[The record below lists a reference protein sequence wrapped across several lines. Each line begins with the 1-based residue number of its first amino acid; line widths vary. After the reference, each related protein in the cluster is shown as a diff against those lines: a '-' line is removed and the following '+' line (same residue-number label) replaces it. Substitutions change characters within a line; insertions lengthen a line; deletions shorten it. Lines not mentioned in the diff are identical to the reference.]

1 MSPAP
6 ANHRSRRWLRVAR
19 RRAALVIA
27 CTVVGAGA
35 ALLLGIRTPATYQA
49 EAVVIVP
56 AQLTAAAPTPTAS
69 GSGSASPGAT
79 NGTGSGNP
87 LGSPDAAIKL
97 ASTYSNLIPLDD
109 AVITA
114 AALRAKTDAT
124 AFRKGLTVTNDPGT
138 ALIRL
143 DSVDKKPDQAI
154 ANVTA
159 LAEVLTLEKP
169 PGQITPRSLQP
180 VQLPESATKLGESKA
195 SSALIGGLLG
205 LLGGLV
211 AAAALERAD
220 RRVDSLPLL
229 GELIEAPVSDWS
241 TLTPD
246 DARAL
251 AMRWQELAGTPEPTV
266 AVVGVEPLRQTDML
280 ALLAGLGRESGTN
293 GSGPNGSNGS
303 SGKEVAARAPK
314 NGAARDLEPA
324 RCRAVEMVAAG
335 TVGAGEGAA
344 VTAKSSDLVVML
356 VPEGAK
362 VVEVRRAVARLS
374 DFGVYPRWGLL
385 SPAEPVVD
393 LEERLA
399 GTS

>member
-1 MSPAP
+1 MSPATSGP
-6 ANHRSRRWLRVAR
+6 GRTKRWLRIAKR
-19 RRAALVIA
+19 RGALVVA
-27 CTVVGAGA
+27 CTLVGAGV

-56 AQLTAAAPTPTAS
+56 AFLSTTTPTPSASPSGTAS
-69 GSGSASPGAT
+69 GSTATPPAS
-79 NGTGSGNP
+79 SGNP

-114 AALRAKTDAT
+114 AAKRADTDAT
-124 AFRKGLTVTNDPGT
+124 TLRKGLTVTNDPGT

-143 DSVDKKPDQAI
+143 DSVDKNPEQAI

-169 PGQITPRSLQP
+169 PGQITPRSIQP
-180 VQLPESATKLGESKA
+180 VQLPETATKLGESKA

-205 LLGGLV
+205 LLVGLV

-280 ALLAGLGRESGTN
+280 ALLAGLGRESAANGTAA
-293 GSGPNGSNGS
+293 PNGKAPKAGA
-303 SGKEVAARAPK
+303 EVATRAPK
-314 NGAARDLEPA
+314 NGVEPA
-324 RCRAVEMVAAG
+324 RGRDVEMVAAG
-335 TVGAGEGAA
+335 TVGAGEGAE

-374 DFGVYPRWGLL
+374 DFGVHPRWGLL

-393 LEERLA
+393 LEERRA
-399 GTS
+399 GA

>member
-56 AQLTAAAPTPTAS
+56 ALQGSAGNPTPTAS
-69 GSGSASPGAT
+69 GSGTASPSPTVVSG
-79 NGTGSGNP
+79 GNP

-124 AFRKGLTVTNDPGT
+124 AFRKGLTVANDPGT

-143 DSVDKKPDQAI
+143 DSVDKSADQAI

-159 LAEVLTLEKP
+159 LATVLTQKSP
-169 PGQITPRSLQP
+169 PGQIAANALQT
-180 VQLPESATKLGESKA
+180 VQLPETATKLGESKA

-205 LLGGLV
+205 LLVGLV

-293 GSGPNGSNGS
+293 GSGPHGSNGTN
-303 SGKEVAARAPK
+303 GKEVAPRTPK

-324 RCRAVEMVAAG
+324 RGRDVEMVAAG
-335 TVGAGEGAA
+335 TVGAGEGAE